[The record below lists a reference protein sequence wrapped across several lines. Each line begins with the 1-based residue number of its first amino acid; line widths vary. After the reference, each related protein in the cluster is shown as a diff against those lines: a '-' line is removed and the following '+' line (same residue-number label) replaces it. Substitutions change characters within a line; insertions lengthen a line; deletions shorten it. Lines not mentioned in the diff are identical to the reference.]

1 MIEGYTAA
9 VARLLVCCVFTL
21 ASGCRSPA
29 APTEP
34 SNVEEPQ
41 PLEASDTLPSETDG
55 ALEQPGATDPMQDVE
70 EVGAAERTEAQP
82 AAKPAEFEQAAAPAR
97 DLAAELSA
105 AIGSP
110 ADCLRDYRPAS
121 ATTIRVSVR
130 ALVRPTGMVIE
141 PSASG
146 GGLSAND
153 LRCVA
158 QRAGDVILSPL
169 SGAASQRVTSVINID
184 YQPPR
189 VEEYD
194 VGVPTPKLENVV
206 QPLPKKKP
214 IPRSGTPIEGPA
226 PDRIDG
232 PSGVPI
238 DGPKGVPIEGPKPK
252 PIEGY

>member
-1 MIEGYTAA
+1 M
-9 VARLLVCCVFTL
+9 ARLLVCCVLTL
-21 ASGCRSPA
+21 ALGCRSPTA
-29 APTEP
+29 STEP
-34 SNVEEPQ
+34 SNVEETLP
-41 PLEASDTLPSETDG
+41 PEPADTLPSETAE
-55 ALEQPGATDPMQDVE
+55 ALEQSGATGAMQDLE
-70 EVGAAERTEAQP
+70 EVA
-82 AAKPAEFEQAAAPAR
+82 AAKPTETQPVANPNEALAAEPAELVQPAEPAR
-97 DLAAELSA
+97 DLGVELSA

-121 ATTIRVSVR
+121 ATTIRVSLR

-146 GGLSAND
+146 GGLSVND
-153 LRCVA
+153 LRCVE
-158 QRAGDVILSPL
+158 QRAGDVTLSPL
-169 SGAASQRVTSVINID
+169 SGGASERVTAVVDID

-194 VGVPTPKLENVV
+194 VGAPPPKLDDVV

-214 IPRSGTPIEGPA
+214 IPPSGTPIEGPA

-252 PIEGY
+252 PINGY

>member
-1 MIEGYTAA
+1 VIEGCTAA
-9 VARLLVCCVFTL
+9 VARLFVCCVFTL
-21 ASGCRSPA
+21 ALGCRSPA
-29 APTEP
+29 PSTEP
-34 SNVEEPQ
+34 SNVEEPL
-41 PLEASDTLPSETDG
+41 PRETAETPPPETDDTL
-55 ALEQPGATDPMQDVE
+55 EQSGATDPMQDLE
-70 EVGAAERTEAQP
+70 EVGAAEHAEAEPETEPEKLAQAVEP
-82 AAKPAEFEQAAAPAR
+82 PR

-110 ADCLRDYRPAS
+110 ADCLRDYRPAG
-121 ATTIRVSVR
+121 ATTIRVSLGAVVR
-130 ALVRPTGMVIE
+130 ASGMVIE

-146 GGLSAND
+146 GGLSRND
-153 LRCVA
+153 LRCVE
-158 QRAGDVILSPL
+158 QRAGDVTLSPL
-169 SGAASQRVTSVINID
+169 SGVASERVSTVVNID

-194 VGVPTPKLENVV
+194 VGAPTPKLKNVV

-214 IPRSGTPIEGPA
+214 IPPSGKPIKGPA

-238 DGPKGVPIEGPKPK
+238 EGPSGVPIQGPKSK

>member
-1 MIEGYTAA
+1 
-9 VARLLVCCVFTL
+9 
-21 ASGCRSPA
+21 
-29 APTEP
+29 
-34 SNVEEPQ
+34 
-41 PLEASDTLPSETDG
+41 
-55 ALEQPGATDPMQDVE
+55 MQDFE
-70 EVGAAERTEAQP
+70 ELGAPERAEAQP
-82 AAKPAEFEQAAAPAR
+82 AAEPDELAQPVEPPR

-110 ADCLRDYRPAS
+110 ADCLRDYQPAS
-121 ATTIRVSVR
+121 ATTIRVSLSAVVR
-130 ALVRPTGMVIE
+130 ASGMVIE

-153 LRCVA
+153 LRCVE
-158 QRAGDVILSPL
+158 QRAGDVALSPL
-169 SGAASQRVTSVINID
+169 SGAASERVTTLVDID

-194 VGVPTPKLENVV
+194 VGVPTPKLKDVV

-214 IPRSGTPIEGPA
+214 IAPSGRPIEGPA

-232 PSGVPI
+232 PSGIPI
-238 DGPKGVPIEGPKPK
+238 DGPKGVPIKGPKPK

>member
-1 MIEGYTAA
+1 VIEGCTAA

-21 ASGCRSPA
+21 ALGCRSPA
-29 APTEP
+29 ASTDP
-34 SNVEEPQ
+34 SNVEEPLPTEPVDTQ
-41 PLEASDTLPSETDG
+41 PSKTDEPSEHS
-55 ALEQPGATDPMQDVE
+55 GATDPMRDLE
-70 EVGAAERTEAQP
+70 KVGAAERAEAQP
-82 AAKPAEFEQAAAPAR
+82 VAEPETLAQPAEPPR

-110 ADCLRDYRPAS
+110 SDCLRDYRPAG
-121 ATTIRVSVR
+121 ATTIRVNLSAVVR
-130 ALVRPTGMVIE
+130 ASGMVIE

-153 LRCVA
+153 LRCVE
-158 QRAGDVILSPL
+158 QMAGDVTLSPL
-169 SGAASQRVTSVINID
+169 SGAASERVTTVVNID

-194 VGVPTPKLENVV
+194 VGVPTPKLEDVV

-214 IPRSGTPIEGPA
+214 IPPSGKPIEGPA
-226 PDRIDG
+226 PDRIEG

-238 DGPKGVPIEGPKPK
+238 EGPSGVPIEGPKPK

>member
-1 MIEGYTAA
+1 MTRLVIVSSLLLFVFACKGREQPAEPQEPSKVVEVPPPDTAEAA
-9 VARLLVCCVFTL
+9 VQPKDTETELV
-21 ASGCRSPA
+21 A
-29 APTEP
+29 
-34 SNVEEPQ
+34 EEPI
-41 PLEASDTLPSETDG
+41 
-55 ALEQPGATDPMQDVE
+55 
-70 EVGAAERTEAQP
+70 AAEP
-82 AAKPAEFEQAAAPAR
+82 AKAVDPDPVQPAR
-97 DLAAELSA
+97 DLASELRA

-130 ALVRPTGMVIE
+130 AVVRPTGMVIE
-141 PSASG
+141 TSASG

-153 LRCVA
+153 LRCVEE
-158 QRAGDVILSPL
+158 RAGDVTLSPL
-169 SGAASQRVTSVINID
+169 SGAASERVTAVVNID

-214 IPRSGTPIEGPA
+214 IPPSGKPIEGPA

-232 PSGVPI
+232 PRGVPI

>member
-1 MIEGYTAA
+1 MT
-9 VARLLVCCVFTL
+9 RLLTL
-21 ASGCRSPA
+21 CALILFAFGCKSREAPAEPPGLVEVTPSPA
-29 APTEP
+29 SETRAQP
-34 SNVEEPQ
+34 SGTGT
-41 PLEASDTLPSETDG
+41 ASDVD
-55 ALEQPGATDPMQDVE
+55 
-70 EVGAAERTEAQP
+70 EADDP
-82 AAKPAEFEQAAAPAR
+82 AATNPIEALPAEPAALDEPVGLAEPVQPAR

-121 ATTIRVSVR
+121 ATTIRVTIS
-130 ALVRPTGMVIE
+130 AIVRPSGLIIE

-146 GGLSAND
+146 AGLSAND
-153 LRCVA
+153 VRCVE
-158 QRAGDVILSPL
+158 QRAGDVTLSPL
-169 SGAASQRVTSVINID
+169 SGAVSEPVTAVVIIE

-194 VGVPTPKLENVV
+194 VGAPTPKLEGVV

-214 IPRSGTPIEGPA
+214 IPPSGKPIEGPA

>member
-1 MIEGYTAA
+1 MTRLVIVSSLLLFVFACK
-9 VARLLVCCVFTL
+9 AREP
-21 ASGCRSPA
+21 PA
-29 APTEP
+29 EP
-34 SNVEEPQ
+34 QEPLKVVEEP
-41 PLEASDTLPSETDG
+41 PPDTAEAAVQLKDTETELV
-55 ALEQPGATDPMQDVE
+55 AEQPV
-70 EVGAAERTEAQP
+70 AAEP
-82 AAKPAEFEQAAAPAR
+82 AKAVDPDPVQPAR
-97 DLAAELSA
+97 DLAAELGA

-130 ALVRPTGMVIE
+130 AVVRPTGMVIE

-153 LRCVA
+153 LRCVE
-158 QRAGDVILSPL
+158 QRAGDVTLSPL
-169 SGAASQRVTSVINID
+169 SGAASERVTAVVNID

-214 IPRSGTPIEGPA
+214 IPPSGIPIEGPA
-226 PDRIDG
+226 PDRIEG

-238 DGPKGVPIEGPKPK
+238 EGPSGVPIEGPKPK

>member
-1 MIEGYTAA
+1 M
-9 VARLLVCCVFTL
+9 ARLLVCCVLTFSL
-21 ASGCRSPA
+21 GCRSPSA
-29 APTEP
+29 STEP
-34 SNVEEPQ
+34 SGVEEVLP
-41 PLEASDTLPSETDG
+41 PEPSDTLPPETDEAMKQSG
-55 ALEQPGATDPMQDVE
+55 AVGAMQELGELPEGEPSTALEAKPSSAP
-70 EVGAAERTEAQP
+70 TEASPDEPVQP
-82 AAKPAEFEQAAAPAR
+82 TR
-97 DLAAELSA
+97 DLAAELSDA
-105 AIGSP
+105 VGSP

-121 ATTIRVSVR
+121 AMTIRVKIS
-130 ALVRPTGMVIE
+130 AIVRPSGLIIE

-146 GGLSAND
+146 AGLSAND
-153 LRCVA
+153 LRCVE
-158 QRAGDVILSPL
+158 QRAGDVTLSPL
-169 SGAASQRVTSVINID
+169 SGAVSEPVTAVVNIE

-194 VGVPTPKLENVV
+194 VGAPTPKLEDVV

-214 IPRSGTPIEGPA
+214 IPPSGKPIEGPA